1 MAKLL
6 LTVLDEYRCYYH
18 KYSSVEEQD
27 SKDGAQE
34 STKENTRLTNEATVE
49 KVVIAEHGIA
59 NIEVRGLTILLCECQ

>member
-1 MAKLL
+1 M
-6 LTVLDEYRCYYH
+6 LDEYRCYYH
-18 KYSSVEEQD
+18 KYSSVEDQD

-59 NIEVRGLTILLCECQ
+59 NIEVRVLTILLCACQ